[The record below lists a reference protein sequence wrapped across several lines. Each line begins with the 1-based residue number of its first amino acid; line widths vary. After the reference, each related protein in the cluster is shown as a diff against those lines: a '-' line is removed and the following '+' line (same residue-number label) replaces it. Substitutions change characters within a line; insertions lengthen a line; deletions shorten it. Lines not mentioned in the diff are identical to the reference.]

1 MRERE
6 RERVNKK
13 DCERWRLREREGVC
27 VREIEKVRDVRF
39 LIVFIRKK
47 TFIEIAI
54 FVPVPGSF

>member
-1 MRERE
+1 M
-6 RERVNKK
+6 NKK